1 MKTQVKLELRKIRDL
16 GDNIS
21 DTFHFIRMHSGSLI
35 RNYFAICGIFI
46 LIVAVGA
53 ALMGHDFSRL
63 INFYSLT
70 GLPPTGSNFL
80 VKVIFFGVVPGWFG
94 LVAVGVMVN
103 SYMLCYDSQPG
114 IPRVSAVW
122 KVFRKFYFRVLLSS
136 LPVSILILAG
146 TIFCIVPGIYLSVVL
161 TNYICITVIE
171 DVSLGT
177 MFNRCFTL
185 IRTSLWSSLA
195 IYLIIY
201 LIAALVELIPFG
213 ILAVTMLVLSSRDH
227 PVIAGLML
235 SALSFFRLMFYVIPM
250 ISVSLNY
257 FTLTERVDGLGLIR
271 RKLQAGN

>member
-1 MKTQVKLELRKIRDL
+1 MKVVKLELRKIRPF
-16 GDNIS
+16 GENIS
-21 DTFHFIRMHSGSLI
+21 DTFQFIRLHFGSLI

-46 LIVAVGA
+46 LIVAIGA

-70 GLPPTGSNFL
+70 GLPPTGSHFL
-80 VKVIFFGVVPGWFG
+80 KQVIFFGVVPGWIA

-114 IPRVSAVW
+114 IPAVPAVW
-122 KVFRKFYFRVLLSS
+122 KVFRKYYLRVLFSS
-136 LPVSILILAG
+136 FPVTFLILG
-146 TIFCIVPGIYLSVVL
+146 GMIFCIVPGIYLSVVL

-185 IRTSLWSSLA
+185 IRNNLWSSLA

-201 LIAALVELIPFG
+201 LIAGLVELIPFG
-213 ILAVTMLVLSSRDH
+213 ILAATMLMLSARDH

-235 SALSFFRLMFYVIPM
+235 SALSILRLLFYVIPM
-250 ISVSLNY
+250 IAVALNY
-257 FTLTERVDGLGLIR
+257 FTLTERVNGLGLIR
-271 RKLQAGN
+271 RNRAAGPS